1 LKTLED
7 YGFAAVDNLPLAL
20 VDPLIALEVET
31 GQRKIAVGLD
41 VRTSGFSPQ
50 AVKRLA
56 KNLVKRLS
64 EGFKIV
70 FIGAEHGVL
79 MRRYNT
85 TRRQHPLCEDFGLA
99 EAITADIERM
109 RSIEPFADI
118 IIDSTH
124 LAPVDLRRDLLGG
137 LGLSDSEMIP
147 VYLESF
153 SYRHGLPDFADQVID
168 MRFAKNPHWV
178 NSLRE
183 KTGLDEEVAN
193 LLSKD
198 EAAETVLENFKQI
211 LDTTLSRMQEDGR
224 PKLTLA
230 FGCTG
235 GKHRSVWAAEKIG
248 DWLKARGHMVYIRH
262 RELKR

>member
-1 LKTLED
+1 
-7 YGFAAVDNLPLAL
+7 
-20 VDPLIALEVET
+20 
-31 GQRKIAVGLD
+31 
-41 VRTSGFSPQ
+41 
-50 AVKRLA
+50 
-56 KNLVKRLS
+56 
-64 EGFKIV
+64 
-70 FIGAEHGVL
+70 
-79 MRRYNT
+79 
-85 TRRQHPLCEDFGLA
+85 
-99 EAITADIERM
+99 
-109 RSIEPFADI
+109 
-118 IIDSTH
+118 
-124 LAPVDLRRDLLGG
+124 
-137 LGLSDSEMIP
+137 MIP

-193 LLSKD
+193 LLIKD

-235 GKHRSVWAAEKIG
+235 GKIDLSGQPRRLRL
-248 DWLKARGHMVYIRH
+248 LKAEGTWFISGTVN
-262 RELKR
+262 